1 MEEILRRF
9 GRGEIGIEEASKEL
23 KLGSIREIR
32 DFARI
37 DINRSYRTGIPEII
51 FADGKSNNEVAAI
64 AIAVA
69 SEKGFALISR
79 VREAEMIKKRV
90 EEETKDLDV
99 DYNAIS
105 STIVVKKRGYEFER
119 AVKIGLITA
128 GTADIPVAEE
138 ARVVAEVC
146 GCQVIKTYDVGIAGI
161 HRLASPLEAI
171 VNEDVVAIIVVAG
184 MEGALPSVVAS
195 LVNVPVIGVP
205 TSVGYGLGGKGIA
218 ALLSMLQSCSPGLAV
233 VNIDNGVG
241 AATIAAKIG
250 VRQKEETQKQNII
263 TNEGSMTIEENIG
276 YSFLDKN
283 ILNRALTRKAYAL
296 EQRQRNHVCED
307 QEIFRTLGD
316 AVLKAVLVDL
326 LIHSGCKTRDE
337 ITRKKIELEREESLA
352 KICRELGIGESI
364 MLGAGEKKQR
374 ANEEPYVLAETFEA
388 VIGAIYLDGGYDT
401 VKKIITNLFK
411 TKS

>member
-9 GRGEIGIEEASKEL
+9 GRGEIDIEEASKEL
-23 KLGSIREIR
+23 KLESIRKIK

-37 DINRSYRTGIPEII
+37 DINRSYRTAIPEII
-51 FADGKSNNEVAAI
+51 FAEGKSNNEVAD
-64 AIAVA
+64 IAVALA

-79 VREAEMIKKRV
+79 VREAERIKKRV
-90 EEETKDLDV
+90 EEETTDLDV
-99 DYNAIS
+99 DYNTVS
-105 STIVVKKRGYEFER
+105 RTIVVKKRGYEFESSG
-119 AVKIGLITA
+119 KIGLIAA

-146 GCQVIKTYDVGIAGI
+146 GCEVIKTYDVGIAGI

-241 AATIAAKIG
+241 AATIAAKMCG
-250 VRQKEETQKQNII
+250 RQKEALPKPNII
-263 TNEGSMTIEENIG
+263 KNEGSMTIEEKIG
-276 YSFLDKN
+276 YSFSDKN

-296 EQRQRNHVCED
+296 EQRQRNHACED

-326 LIHSGCKTRDE
+326 LIQSGCKTRDE

-352 KICRELGIGESI
+352 KIGREVGISESI
-364 MLGAGEKKQR
+364 MLGVGEKKQR

-401 VKKIITNLFK
+401 AKKSITNVFNLK
-411 TKS
+411 